1 LPFVTSSRGFR
12 RVQREVEQ
20 EISVAT
26 PAVIGVL
33 ADTHLLRGDA
43 RIRLSPVL
51 DLFRRARVDLIL
63 HAGDTGSMSLL
74 TVLEEIA
81 PVAAVRGNADPVET
95 LDALPDRVTISAGK
109 RRILLLHGHLGK
121 TAVATARQAASDE
134 IDLLVFGHSHQ
145 PLIDRVGRTILFNPG
160 SPTERRWNP
169 HFGIGLVTVTDDGIT
184 PDLIL
189 FEDMAHLANVAV

>member
-1 LPFVTSSRGFR
+1 MP
-12 RVQREVEQ
+12 
-20 EISVAT
+20 T

-33 ADTHLLRGDA
+33 GDTHLLRGDA
-43 RIRLSPVL
+43 GTRLAPVL

-63 HAGDTGSMSLL
+63 HTGDTGDLAQIR
-74 TVLEEIA
+74 VLEGIA

-95 LDALPDRVTISAGK
+95 LDALPDRVLIHAGT
-109 RRILLLHGHLGK
+109 RSILLLHGHLGK
-121 TAVATARQAASDE
+121 TAVTTARRAASDE

-145 PLIDRVGRTILFNPG
+145 PLIDREGHTILFNPG

-169 HFGIGLVTVTDDGIT
+169 HFGIGLITVTNERIA

-189 FEDMAHLANVAV
+189 FTEMAHLANVAV